1 MNPQAQTTPRRR
13 AAGTPAAADDTV
25 QPVTEAPG
33 GGGTQTLLRGLAV
46 LELVAEGVTDVRGIA
61 ARLGTPRSTTHRL
74 LGSLVQQGYL
84 HHTPYRGYLLGPKLL
99 LLGSRAQDQRPLV
112 ALARPHLETLAQQT
126 GDTVH
131 LGTVEGDDVLYLDKV
146 SGMKGLEMRSRVGQ
160 RMPLASTGV
169 GKALMLGMDETRWEH
184 LYLTA
189 AQLRVGCAD
198 KPSMRPWETYLAEMR
213 GYVAQGSVYDFE
225 ENELGIRCVGAPVR
239 DIGGGVV
246 AAISVASALPYM
258 PTERMERIAPV
269 VRQHARAL
277 SQALG
282 WKG

>member
-1 MNPQAQTTPRRR
+1 MPQRRASKAPAATNDAAPPPAEPQAS
-13 AAGTPAAADDTV
+13 
-25 QPVTEAPG
+25 
-33 GGGTQTLLRGLAV
+33 GTQTLLRGLAV
-46 LELVAEGVTDVRGIA
+46 LELVAEGMTDVRSIA

-84 HHTPYRGYLLGPKLL
+84 HHTPYRGYLLGPKLM
-99 LLGSRAQDQRPLV
+99 LLGSRAQDQRPLA

-131 LGTVEGDDVLYLDKV
+131 LGTAEGDDVLYLDKV
-146 SGMKGLEMRSRVGQ
+146 SGLKGLEMRSRVGQ

-169 GKALMLGMDETRWEH
+169 GKALMLGMDETRWER

-189 AQLRVGCAD
+189 AQLRVGNAD
-198 KPSMRPWETYLAEMR
+198 KPPMRPWETYLAEMR

-258 PTERMERIAPV
+258 PEERMARIAPV

-282 WKG
+282 WKGQA